1 VTEKS
6 QAVVATIIGA
16 VLGGVAGYL
25 FFTEPGRQLRRELE
39 PALGNLANE
48 LNSFRVT
55 VDKAV
60 GVANEGWKVLHEAMD
75 SAERRYPSVHQ
86 SSPF

>member
-1 VTEKS
+1 
-6 QAVVATIIGA
+6 
-16 VLGGVAGYL
+16 VAGYL

-39 PALGNLANE
+39 PALANLANE
-48 LNSFRVT
+48 LNSFRAT

-60 GVANEGWKVLHEAMD
+60 GVANEGWKVLHEAVES